1 MLIKVWYLTHE
12 NRYQRITKPVNHLT
26 QIAETHE
33 SINVYV
39 ISFGKILYTSKASC

>member
-33 SINVYV
+33 SLDVYV
-39 ISFGKILYTSKASC
+39 I